1 MNRVHSRRKSCLGA
15 VLAAALL
22 PLSVAAAEDL
32 DSLKRQI
39 EEAAE
44 WKRPNSLAH
53 LAGYADVGYTDSDK
67 ATGTFNAGRFAPIF
81 HYQYRDLLMVEA
93 ELEFQAQEN
102 GETEVGME
110 YLTADLFINDYMVLV
125 AGKFLSPLGQ
135 FRQNLHPSWI
145 NKLPSAPAGFGH
157 DQAAPNADVGV
168 QLRGGFP
175 LSGVSANYAVY
186 VANGP
191 AVELNED
198 GDAIERVETPGMG
211 QDGDGSKVF
220 GGRFGVYFPNQK
232 LDLGLS
238 LAGGRVSEWEPE
250 KMPITYEN
258 KRDYSVFGADAIYR
272 VSGFDLRAEYV
283 QQKIGSSATSTAPE
297 SAGFTAWYGQGAYR
311 LNQWEPVLR
320 YAKYE
325 TPESEVSQWTVGV
338 NYLFASNVI
347 AKLAYELNDYK
358 DADANNRLLL
368 QLAYGF

>member
-1 MNRVHSRRKSCLGA
+1 MNRVHSRRKSRLCAA
-15 VLAAALL
+15 VAAALL
-22 PLSVAAAEDL
+22 PLSAAAAEDL
-32 DSLKRQI
+32 DSLKKQI

-44 WKRPNSLAH
+44 WKNPNSLVH
-53 LAGYADVGYTDSDK
+53 LAGYADIGYTDSDQ

-93 ELEFQAQEN
+93 ELEFVAQEN

-110 YLTADLFINDYMVLV
+110 YLTAALFINDYMVLV

-135 FRQNLHPSWI
+135 FRQNMHPSWI

-175 LSGVSANYAVY
+175 LSGIAANYAVY

-191 AVELNED
+191 SLELNEAGD
-198 GDAIERVETPGMG
+198 GIERVETPGIAR
-211 QDGDGSKVF
+211 DGDGKKVF
-220 GGRFGVYFPNQK
+220 GGRFGLYFPNQK

-238 LAGGRVSEWEPE
+238 LATGGVAVWDSAAS
-250 KMPITYEN
+250 PITYEDT
-258 KRDYSVFGADAIYR
+258 RDYDVFGADATYHIQA
-272 VSGFDLRAEYV
+272 FDLRAEYV
-283 QQKIGSSATSTAPE
+283 QQKIGALATSAAPD
-297 SAGFTAWYGQGAYR
+297 SAKFTAWYGQGAYR
-311 LNQWEPVLR
+311 LNQWELVLR
-320 YAKYE
+320 YAEYE
-325 TPESEVSQWTVGV
+325 TPESKVKQWTPGV

-347 AKLAYELNDYK
+347 AKLAYEVNDQEG
-358 DADANNRLLL
+358 ADNNNRVLL